1 MSYATTRQCPTPTH
15 RKGAQNAG
23 ATRGLLTVSEQ
34 PDPEAMKQTGQNRPP
49 QHELLAVTID
59 GLGALRA
66 AYMPF
71 VLRGGLFIPTN
82 DRYLLG
88 QQVFVLL
95 RLPDAPESLPLAG
108 TVVWITPPGTT
119 RGSAWASGAA
129 GIGVQF
135 GDGNESLKRRIEAC
149 LADSHSA

>member
-1 MSYATTRQCPTPTH
+1 
-15 RKGAQNAG
+15 
-23 ATRGLLTVSEQ
+23 
-34 PDPEAMKQTGQNRPP
+34 MKQTALNHPP

-59 GLGALRA
+59 GLGTLRA

-71 VLRGGLFIPTN
+71 VLRGGLFIPTD

-95 RLPDAPESLPLAG
+95 RLPGAPESMPLAG
-108 TVVWITPPGTT
+108 TVVWITPSGTT
-119 RGSAWASGAA
+119 RGSAWAGSAA

-149 LADSHSA
+149 LANSHSGGAESARAPQ

>member
-1 MSYATTRQCPTPTH
+1 MSYSTMWRFPTPAH

-108 TVVWITPPGTT
+108 TVVWIAPPGT